1 LIRIPLEILTTY
13 SWYLTEINMTLTGK
27 LTSILTI
34 IVTFIFAST
43 VANATPVNYSEAADG
58 DLTSGLLLNLD
69 VGSNTVS
76 GNQQET
82 PTTANY
88 ESWSF
93 VLGADLGI
101 SRINFVYDDPQ
112 GAFNPSPYP
121 NQGTFSITGPGN
133 SLIASNIINGNFS
146 FSETYVTPMSDIGNY
161 LVEITGDFVY
171 PSASWTAVFEV
182 VSLTNSNP
190 NVSVA
195 EPFSIALFLLG
206 LVSLVGMRIRSKR

>member
-1 LIRIPLEILTTY
+1 
-13 SWYLTEINMTLTGK
+13 MTLTGK

-101 SRINFVYDDPQ
+101 SQINFVYDDPQ